1 MKRLILVLFT
11 INLLLTA
18 CGANSPVQENSSVQ
32 ESNSV
37 SSSRPPQPSSIEPV
51 ADKPEATYLKFAN
64 TDWGM
69 TVEEVATAMGW
80 SDSDWVKLENPDDPE
95 ETTTIYQKD
104 AMNMEQFGATADVL
118 FFFEET
124 GLSSVRLYCKEE
136 ETVDT
141 IMSGFDAEYLV
152 FGKNTNDKG
161 CPSYRCGSMLSEHPK
176 WEQMRAQLIKQWNKV
191 VSDPLMNMEASLRV
205 DGEQPLVYADY
216 FWSDNK
222 KDETASEHVGVIE
235 LHGSAVAWANS
246 LE

>member
-32 ESNSV
+32 ESSSV
-37 SSSRPPQPSSIEPV
+37 SSSRPPQTSSTEP
-51 ADKPEATYLKFAN
+51 AAEKPVATYLKFAN

-69 TVEEVATAMGW
+69 SVEEVATAMGW
-80 SDSDWVKLENPDDPE
+80 SDSDWVKLENPNDPE
-95 ETTTIYQKD
+95 ETTIIYQKN
-104 AMNMEQFGATADVL
+104 AMIMEQFGAVADVF

-124 GLSSVRLYCKEE
+124 GLISVRFYCREE
-136 ETVDT
+136 DMVDT
-141 IMSGFDAEYLV
+141 IMGWFDAKYPV
-152 FGKNTNDKG
+152 FGQITNDKDW
-161 CPSYRCGSMLSEHPK
+161 PSYRCGSMLSEHPK

-191 VSDPLMNMEASLRV
+191 VSDPLMNMEAALRV